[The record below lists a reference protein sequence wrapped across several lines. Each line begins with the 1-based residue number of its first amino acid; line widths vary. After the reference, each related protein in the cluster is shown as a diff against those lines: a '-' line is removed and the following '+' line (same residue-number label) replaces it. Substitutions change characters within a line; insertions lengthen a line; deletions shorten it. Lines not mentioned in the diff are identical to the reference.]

1 MVGQITGQVSTS
13 VSINKATEYV
23 EKVMNVNNQVN
34 DGFTSEENRHPF
46 PSAKAKENVRNV
58 VNSMNDFLVASPN
71 THLKFEFHEQLDE
84 YYVTL
89 INEETKEV
97 VREIPPKKML
107 DMFAAMTEFLGLMVD
122 KKV

>member
-1 MVGQITGQVSTS
+1 MVGQITGQV
-13 VSINKATEYV
+13 KATEYV
-23 EKVMNVNNQVN
+23 EKVINVKNQVH
-34 DGFTSEENRHPF
+34 DGFTSEENRQQF

-58 VNSMNDFLVASPN
+58 VDSMNDFLVASPN